1 MTSVSPD
8 DDEAAVWRAREAR
21 GAAGGRTRGSGGA
34 DDHRARPERLGT
46 ACVTADRPATAHGR
60 AQ

>member
-21 GAAGGRTRGSGGA
+21 GAAGRRTPGSAGA
-34 DDHRARPERLGT
+34 ADHRARPDRLG
-46 ACVTADRPATAHGR
+46 AARAASDQPATAHGR
-60 AQ
+60 AE